1 MNAHTPSAGRPVAA
15 ALRRAP
21 APRAPTIAR
30 RLVRAVARFV
40 SGGTIAVAGLLAG
53 AVVYGLTESWLSP
66 GARVDLSLGVSIAIW
81 FTAGMGWLRPRKW
94 PRLIVVFGVSLGVG
108 ILVSIAVTGYLR
120 WMGIP
125 L

>member
-1 MNAHTPSAGRPVAA
+1 MNAHIPSAGRPVAA

-21 APRAPTIAR
+21 AARAPAIAR

-40 SGGTIAVAGLLAG
+40 SGGAIAVAGLLAG
-53 AVVYGLTESWLSP
+53 AVVYGLTESGLSP
-66 GARVDLSLGVSIAIW
+66 DARVDLSLGVSIAVW
-81 FTAGMGWLRPRKW
+81 FTGGRGWLRPSRW

-108 ILVSIAVTGYLR
+108 ILVSIAVTRYLR
-120 WMGIP
+120 WLGVP